1 MKIDLYVIFF
11 VLQLILPIQYF
22 QTSSVCSI
30 LVCVSLGRDTK
41 YVHETTGD
49 PTSFLPYHIKDP
61 EIL

>member
-11 VLQLILPIQYF
+11 VLQLLLSILYF
-22 QTSSVCSI
+22 QTSPVCSV
-30 LVCVSLGRDTK
+30 LLCLSLGRDTK
-41 YVHETTGD
+41 YVYESTGD